1 MLNTIAAWIQE
12 TLALPALHA
21 LGLMAFSEQAHQFI
35 VLALYGCMFMLALA
49 IVVTPLERWKPVETD
64 RNAAA
69 VRNDMGYTAL
79 AQLGLL
85 PLIPAAAL
93 VLVFDPLD
101 AWLRSFGFVPFSL
114 EESLPLLRD
123 SPLVAF
129 LLYLIIIDF
138 AMYWLHRSQHVFK
151 PLWELHAIHHSQ
163 QHMTF
168 WSDAREHILSYVYY
182 ALMLAALS
190 LLIGSGR
197 EMSFLFAGYVVRFIQ
212 SLSHANVRLSFGDVF
227 GKIIVSPQ
235 FHRVHHAIG
244 IGHEGKNSGCN
255 FASVF
260 AFWDVLFGTANTRNI
275 YPRTGVRD
283 QLTGRNYGE
292 TIFSQQWLA
301 LKRLARKA

>member
-49 IVVTPLERWKPVETD
+49 ILVTPLERWKPVETD

-69 VRNDMGYTAL
+69 IRNDMGYTAL

-101 AWLRSFGFVPFSL
+101 AWLRGFGFVPFSL

-138 AMYWLHRSQHVFK
+138 AMYWLHRSQHIFK

-182 ALMLAALS
+182 ALMLAGLG

-212 SLSHANVRLSFGDVF
+212 SLSHANVRLSFGNVF

-244 IGHEGKNSGCN
+244 IGHEGKHHGCN

-260 AFWDVLFGTANTRNI
+260 AWWDVLFGTANTRDFF
-275 YPRTGVRD
+275 PRTGVRD
-283 QLTGRNYGE
+283 QLKGRAYGE

-301 LKRLARKA
+301 LKRVVGKA